1 MNQTFPVMQLS
12 ANDDSLARREKR
24 KGGGSLRRFNSLSQR
39 CFIFLN
45 VKGKGRSRDGNTSHC
60 PAQVQQDRNA
70 A

>member
-1 MNQTFPVMQLS
+1 MNQTFLVMQLS

-24 KGGGSLRRFNSLSQR
+24 KAGGSLQRFNSLSQR
-39 CFIFLN
+39 FVFLN
-45 VKGKGRSRDGNTSHC
+45 VKWKGHSRDGNTSHC